1 MAKKVK
7 VKLNRA
13 GVRNLLKSEEMMQIC
28 KDHAYATQ
36 AALGAGY
43 EVTYRS
49 GKNRANAEV
58 AAVSRKARKENS
70 KDNIILKVL
79 R

>member
-7 VKLNRA
+7 VKLNRS
-13 GVRNLLKSEEMMQIC
+13 GVRKMLRSTEIMQVC

-36 AALGAGY
+36 AALGEGY
-43 EVTYRS
+43 EVTYRT
-49 GKNRANAEV
+49 GKNRANAEI
-58 AAVSRKARKENS
+58 AAVSKEAREENA
-70 KDNIILKVL
+70 KNNTILKAL